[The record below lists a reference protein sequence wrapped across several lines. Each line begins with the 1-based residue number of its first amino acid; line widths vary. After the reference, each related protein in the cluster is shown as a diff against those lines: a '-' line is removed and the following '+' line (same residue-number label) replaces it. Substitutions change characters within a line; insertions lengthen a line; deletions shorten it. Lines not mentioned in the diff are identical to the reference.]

1 MWPARESAVEVHTIP
16 SSAGPLRLVASGPPS
31 GQPVLL
37 LHGWGASV
45 YSYRHTMRA
54 LGEAG
59 YRAIAIDLPGHGASD
74 KPTTAEPYREPA
86 LLALVD
92 SVLDRLGIRA
102 CHVVGQSMGGRLA
115 LDFALAYAARVR
127 SVYVINPIGTGPV
140 TGLRAG
146 QILSRSPLSPL
157 RWPMPVPRFA
167 VRAILWLVYGSAGRY
182 TERDIDEYWAP
193 SGDRRYAAA
202 LARLLLEYPWTP
214 KAAGAWRQIS
224 VPVHLVLG
232 ASDRLVRARPDI
244 VSAVLPPSAT
254 VEVVPRA
261 GHIVQEETPGVVNR
275 SLLAFLAKA

>member
-1 MWPARESAVEVHTIP
+1 MWPARESAVEARTIT
-16 SSAGPLRLVASGPPS
+16 SAAGPLRVVASGPAS
-31 GQPVLL
+31 GAPVLM

-45 YSYRHTMRA
+45 YSYRHTIRA
-54 LGEAG
+54 LAEAG
-59 YRAIAIDLPGHGASD
+59 YRAIAFDLPGHGLSD
-74 KPTTAEPYREPA
+74 KPTTAEPYREPE

-92 SVLDRLGIRA
+92 SVLKQLGISA

-115 LDFALAYAARVR
+115 LDFALAYPARVR

-140 TGLRAG
+140 TGLRVG
-146 QILSRSPLSPL
+146 QMLSRSPLSPI
-157 RWPMPVPRFA
+157 RWPMPIPRIA
-167 VRAILWLVYGSAGRY
+167 IRAILWFVYGSAGRY

-193 SGDRRYAAA
+193 SGDRRYGAA

-214 KAAGAWRQIS
+214 KAAGAWRQIT

-232 ASDRLVRARPDI
+232 ASDRLVRARPSV
-244 VSAVLPPSAT
+244 VSAVLPPGAS

-275 SLLAFLAKA
+275 SLLAFLGKS

>member
-1 MWPARESAVEVHTIP
+1 MWPANESGVEVRSIT
-16 SSAGPLRLVASGPPS
+16 SAAGPLRLVASGPAS
-31 GQPVLL
+31 GTPVLL

-45 YSYRHTMRA
+45 YSYRHTIRA
-54 LGEAG
+54 LAEAG
-59 YRAIAIDLPGHGASD
+59 YRAISLDLPGHGCSD
-74 KPTTAEPYREPA
+74 KPIDAEPYREPA
-86 LLALVD
+86 LLALID
-92 SVLDRLGIRA
+92 AVLERLGIHT
-102 CHVVGQSMGGRLA
+102 CHVIGQSMGGRLA
-115 LDFALAYAARVR
+115 LDFALTYPARVK

-140 TGLRAG
+140 TGLRMG

-157 RWPMPVPRFA
+157 RWPLPIPRIA
-167 VRAILWLVYGSAGRY
+167 IRAILWFVYGSAGRY

-193 SGDRRYAAA
+193 SADPRYGGA

-214 KAAGAWRQIS
+214 SAAGAWRNIT

-232 ASDRLVRARPDI
+232 ASDRLVRARPHI
-244 VSAVLPPSAT
+244 VSAVLPASAT